1 MACQLG
7 VACRSHLL
15 TIMRSPVLAAIV
27 TITNA
32 CSREASDGKPRVHAR
47 PEALLTGQ
55 RPQHMRNCP
64 SAVPTATTV
73 GTPAPDGV
81 NLTITSSDPDARR
94 RIVKL
99 AELHS
104 NLRETIP
111 FMPEHSG
118 LHGGPGTIGYCPII
132 HAGTIVTY
140 KQIPEGVKIHV
151 ATRRPGEVW
160 LLQRATKM
168 RINALAMPER

>member
-1 MACQLG
+1 
-7 VACRSHLL
+7 
-15 TIMRSPVLAAIV
+15 MRSLILAAIV
-27 TITNA
+27 MIVNA
-32 CSREASDGKPRVHAR
+32 CSRETSDSKPRVHAR
-47 PEALLTGQ
+47 PEATLTGE
-55 RPQHMRNCP
+55 RPQRMRNCP
-64 SAVPTATTV
+64 SAVPTATTI

-94 RIVKL
+94 QILKL

-104 NLRETIP
+104 SQREPIP

-118 LHGGPGTIGYCPII
+118 LHSGPGTNGYCPII

-140 KQIPEGVKIHV
+140 KQILEGVKVHV

-168 RINALAMPER
+168 RINALAGPTS